1 VIHPGALGDLLLA
14 IPALRALRRAG
25 PDDGLVIAAQ
35 PRVAALLAALGVV
48 DAGVPFDALGL
59 DALFVAGIAR
69 PLHGRLR
76 DARRI
81 VSWFGSRDATYVRQ
95 LSALAPDV
103 VIASSVADAGGLVWK
118 HLVKTVGGDVVDET
132 LREAARA
139 PADLVARGR
148 QGLVDAGWDGL
159 APLLL
164 VHAGASS
171 ARKRWSLEGF
181 GRLIREAVETFGL
194 QPVLHEGPA
203 DAGVLAALRGA
214 LERRGEP
221 RRALGI
227 ESLALR
233 GPDLSVLAGALRHVR
248 LYLGN
253 DSGISHL
260 AAAVGVPSVV
270 LFAPENVVWHP
281 WSRTARAVVVGMES
295 RDADAR
301 VGDADVRVAD
311 ADVRVT
317 MAAVRDQLG
326 TGNDCDRMRR
336 GES

>member
-1 VIHPGALGDLLLA
+1 MIHPGALGDLLLA

-25 PDDGLVIAAQ
+25 TADGLVIAAQ

-48 DAGVPFDALGL
+48 DAGIPFDALRL
-59 DALFVAGIAR
+59 DALFVADAAR

-118 HLVKTVGGDVVDET
+118 HLVKTVGGDVVGET
-132 LREAARA
+132 LREAARV

-181 GRLIREAVETFGL
+181 GRLIRETVETFGL

-214 LERRGEP
+214 LAIDG
-221 RRALGI
+221 
-227 ESLALR
+227 LALR
-233 GPDLSVLAGALRHVR
+233 GPDLSILAGALCHVR
-248 LYLGN
+248 LYVGN

-260 AAAVGVPSVV
+260 AAAVGVPSVI
-270 LFAPENVVWHP
+270 LFAPEHVAWHP
-281 WSRTARAVVVGMES
+281 WSRTARAVVVGMGSHDE
-295 RDADAR
+295 
-301 VGDADVRVAD
+301 
-311 ADVRVT
+311 DVRVT
-317 MAAVRDQLG
+317 VAAVRGQLA
-326 TGNDCDRMRR
+326 TGNDGHRLRR
-336 GES
+336 GGS